1 METATSSN
9 NKNNFTSP
17 TLCPII
23 LTTTRSIPSTT
34 PTPPLANSLEGFS
47 SNDCSAKKRRRKPEG
62 WKEN

>member
-9 NKNNFTSP
+9 IKNNFTSP

-23 LTTTRSIPSTT
+23 LTTTRSIPSNT
-34 PTPPLANSLEGFS
+34 PTPPNSLEGF

-62 WKEN
+62 WKKI